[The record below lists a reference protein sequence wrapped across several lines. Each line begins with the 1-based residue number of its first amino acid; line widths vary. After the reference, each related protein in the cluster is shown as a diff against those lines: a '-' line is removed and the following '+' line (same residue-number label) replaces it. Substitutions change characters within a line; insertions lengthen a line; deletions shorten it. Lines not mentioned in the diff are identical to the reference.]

1 MFILLLGAHLYFT
14 HLPPRNNPYIQ
25 FQSEEGS
32 RYNDDEED
40 PSCFDDF
47 AEKENSI
54 ATISAAAGRVD
65 NQATKVAKQQPD
77 NVRIYSSAWATGQFS
92 F

>member
-1 MFILLLGAHLYFT
+1 MLILLLGVHVYFT

-54 ATISAAAGRVD
+54 ATPSAATGRV
-65 NQATKVAKQQPD
+65 
-77 NVRIYSSAWATGQFS
+77 
-92 F
+92 